1 MVVCLVG
8 SCLPGHWCTS
18 GGAGVSRHGPPL
30 VMPVAVVEAV
40 AFEAPLA
47 VAAASEV
54 ASAVVVRSRAGGSL
68 GDDVLGDVLIG
79 GRGDGCDRERTHGA
93 RVVPPTD
100 LALLDHEI

>member
-47 VAAASEV
+47 VAAASAV
-54 ASAVVVRSRAGGSL
+54 ASAVVVRSRAGGPL
-68 GDDVLGDVLIG
+68 GAAAEG
-79 GRGDGCDRERTHGA
+79 GEWACGVESRVER
-93 RVVPPTD
+93 
-100 LALLDHEI
+100 